1 MTNSLWVR
9 VAVLATTSRL
19 DSVASALRRPGR
31 LDMEIEVIL
40 SFLWTVLGIQIRRIR
55 MFLDLLDPDPDT
67 LVRGTDPAPDSSLF
81 SKNALSGLK

>member
-1 MTNSLWVR
+1 LGIR

-40 SFLWTVLGIQIRRIR
+40 SFLWPVLGMRILRIRIRIFLGLLDLDPLVRQIRIRLRILP
-55 MFLDLLDPDPDT
+55 FLI
-67 LVRGTDPAPDSSLF
+67 
-81 SKNALSGLK
+81 NALSGLK